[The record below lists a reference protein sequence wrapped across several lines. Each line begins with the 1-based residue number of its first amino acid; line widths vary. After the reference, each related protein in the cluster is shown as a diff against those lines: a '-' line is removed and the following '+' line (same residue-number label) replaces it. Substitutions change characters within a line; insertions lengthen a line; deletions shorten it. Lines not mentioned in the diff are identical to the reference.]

1 MFFLLEARPHL
12 YKELRGRGS
21 KSSQDFQ
28 VWTVGRDWG
37 FAVVQ
42 RWTFRARYSKSWV
55 LKIPF
60 GWIQRFAFPTNYSFT
75 WSEFSWHKRWR
86 LLDISACSLI
96 DAWLRGWRCL
106 WRGIHRYT
114 LKILGLVLAKGGEG
128 TELGGVLQGLLI
140 HGVYCVLWQGTQ
152 KPKEV
157 NPGLSLGCNLKRI
170 CDVEVLWTKRDETI
184 LHRKLAE
191 ASSTHSLHFCM
202 HVQGTPS
209 GG

>member
-1 MFFLLEARPHL
+1 MFFLLETRPHL

-37 FAVVQ
+37 FAVVK

-55 LKIPF
+55 LQIPF
-60 GWIQRFAFPTNYSFT
+60 GWIQRFAFPTNYNS
-75 WSEFSWHKRWR
+75 HGP
-86 LLDISACSLI
+86 SLAGTK
-96 DAWLRGWRCL
+96 DEDFWTLVPAAWLMLDWGAEDACEEVYI
-106 WRGIHRYT
+106 GT